1 VPLPGKLCVCGVFE
15 DLAVGNV
22 HMPFNCVNFEIFLN
36 NYSELYMQT
45 IANRANIFAL
55 FAKIF
60 ALFAVIIYGSRLI
73 LLADY

>member
-1 VPLPGKLCVCGVFE
+1 
-15 DLAVGNV
+15 
-22 HMPFNCVNFEIFLN
+22 MPFNCVNFEIFLN

>member
-1 VPLPGKLCVCGVFE
+1 
-15 DLAVGNV
+15 
-22 HMPFNCVNFEIFLN
+22 
-36 NYSELYMQT
+36 MQT

-73 LLADY
+73 LLTDY